1 MKIDIHT
8 HILPKEWPN
17 LKKKYGYGGWI
28 HLDHHKTGCARM
40 MKDETFFREVESNS
54 WNPNVRINECD
65 NHGVD
70 VQVLSTVPVMFSYWA
85 ESNDA
90 LDVSKILNDHI
101 ASVVAEFPSR
111 FIGLGTIPLQDPE
124 KAIIEMQ
131 RCIKELGLAGIQIG
145 SNINGKNL
153 SDITKWM
160 SEKFSIEI
168 KIIPITDNSVE
179 TRIVTDKGDM
189 HLQEFWV
196 KHRGMDE
203 VKGIEYQGADKAR
216 PNPDAVNAIHDSS
229 LIVIA
234 PGNPLTSI
242 GPMLAIKGIRKEL
255 SKKKNKVVAVS
266 PIIGNAAI
274 SGPTGKYMEA
284 AGIEVS
290 AVGIAKMYADVC
302 SNLIIDTKDRKQ
314 IKQIESLNINVH
326 DTKIKMTNKQAED
339 ALGAS
344 ILKHFHA

>member
-1 MKIDIHT
+1 MVLGDKKLIT
-8 HILPKEWPN
+8 ILA
-17 LKKKYGYGGWI
+17 GGSGSVK
-28 HLDHHKTGCARM
+28 L
-40 MKDETFFREVESNS
+40 
-54 WNPNVRINECD
+54 VR
-65 NHGVD
+65 
-70 VQVLSTVPVMFSYWA
+70 
-85 ESNDA
+85 
-90 LDVSKILNDHI
+90 
-101 ASVVAEFPSR
+101 
-111 FIGLGTIPLQDPE
+111 
-124 KAIIEMQ
+124 
-131 RCIKELGLAGIQIG
+131 GLASHRSDVNVITNVGDNYWLYGMYICPDIDTITYGLSDLLDQDKGWGIKKDTFGFLRQMEIFGEETWFRIG
-145 SNINGKNL
+145 DRDTATHLTRTNMLKNGKSL

-168 KIIPITDNSVE
+168 KIIPVTDNTVE
-179 TRIVTDKGDM
+179 TRIITDKGDM

-216 PNPDAVNAIHDSS
+216 PNPDAINAIHDSS

-290 AVGIAKMYADVC
+290 AVGMAKMYADVC
-302 SNLIIDTKDRKQ
+302 SNLIIDTKDSKQ

>member
-1 MKIDIHT
+1 VVLGDKKLIT
-8 HILPKEWPN
+8 ILA
-17 LKKKYGYGGWI
+17 GGSGSVK
-28 HLDHHKTGCARM
+28 L
-40 MKDETFFREVESNS
+40 
-54 WNPNVRINECD
+54 VR
-65 NHGVD
+65 
-70 VQVLSTVPVMFSYWA
+70 
-85 ESNDA
+85 
-90 LDVSKILNDHI
+90 
-101 ASVVAEFPSR
+101 
-111 FIGLGTIPLQDPE
+111 
-124 KAIIEMQ
+124 
-131 RCIKELGLAGIQIG
+131 GLASHRSDVNVITNVGDNYWLYGMYICPDIDTITYGLSDLLDQDKGWGIKKDTFGFLRQMEIFGEETWFRIG
-145 SNINGKNL
+145 DRDTATHLTRTNMLKNGKSL

>member
-28 HLDHHKTGCARM
+28 HLEHHKTGCARM

-90 LDVSKILNDHI
+90 LDVSKMLNDHI
-101 ASVVAEFPSR
+101 ASVVGEFPSR

-153 SDITKWM
+153 SDE
-160 SEKFSIEI
+160 SLFPVFEAAS
-168 KIIPITDNSVE
+168 DLN
-179 TRIVTDKGDM
+179 
-189 HLQEFWV
+189 L
-196 KHRGMDE
+196 
-203 VKGIEYQGADKAR
+203 
-216 PNPDAVNAIHDSS
+216 S
-229 LIVIA
+229 LIHI
-234 PGNPLTSI
+234 
-242 GPMLAIKGIRKEL
+242 
-255 SKKKNKVVAVS
+255 
-266 PIIGNAAI
+266 
-274 SGPTGKYMEA
+274 
-284 AGIEVS
+284 
-290 AVGIAKMYADVC
+290 
-302 SNLIIDTKDRKQ
+302 
-314 IKQIESLNINVH
+314 
-326 DTKIKMTNKQAED
+326 
-339 ALGAS
+339 
-344 ILKHFHA
+344 

>member
-1 MKIDIHT
+1 MVLGDKKLIT
-8 HILPKEWPN
+8 ILA
-17 LKKKYGYGGWI
+17 GGSGSV
-28 HLDHHKTGCARM
+28 KM
-40 MKDETFFREVESNS
+40 
-54 WNPNVRINECD
+54 VR
-65 NHGVD
+65 
-70 VQVLSTVPVMFSYWA
+70 
-85 ESNDA
+85 
-90 LDVSKILNDHI
+90 
-101 ASVVAEFPSR
+101 
-111 FIGLGTIPLQDPE
+111 
-124 KAIIEMQ
+124 
-131 RCIKELGLAGIQIG
+131 GLASHRSDINVITNVGGNYWLYGMYICPDIDTITYGLSDLLDQDKGWGIKKDTFGFLRQMEIFGEETWFRIG
-145 SNINGKNL
+145 DRDTATHLTRTNMLKNGKSL

-160 SEKFSIEI
+160 SEKFAIEI
-168 KIIPITDNSVE
+168 KILPITDNSVE
-179 TRIVTDKGDM
+179 TRIITDKGDM

-203 VKGIEYQGADKAR
+203 VKGIEYQGADKSR
-216 PNPDAVNAIHDSS
+216 PNPEAVSAIHDSN

-255 SKKKNKVVAVS
+255 AKKKDRVVAVS

-344 ILKHFHA
+344 ILKQFHA

>member
-1 MKIDIHT
+1 MVLGDKKLIT
-8 HILPKEWPN
+8 ILA
-17 LKKKYGYGGWI
+17 GGSGSVK
-28 HLDHHKTGCARM
+28 L
-40 MKDETFFREVESNS
+40 
-54 WNPNVRINECD
+54 VR
-65 NHGVD
+65 
-70 VQVLSTVPVMFSYWA
+70 
-85 ESNDA
+85 
-90 LDVSKILNDHI
+90 
-101 ASVVAEFPSR
+101 
-111 FIGLGTIPLQDPE
+111 
-124 KAIIEMQ
+124 
-131 RCIKELGLAGIQIG
+131 GLASHRSDVNVITNVGDNYWLYGLYICPDIDTITYGLSDLLDQDKGWGIKKDTFGFLRQMEIFGEETWFRIG
-145 SNINGKNL
+145 DRDTATHLTRTNMLKNGKSL